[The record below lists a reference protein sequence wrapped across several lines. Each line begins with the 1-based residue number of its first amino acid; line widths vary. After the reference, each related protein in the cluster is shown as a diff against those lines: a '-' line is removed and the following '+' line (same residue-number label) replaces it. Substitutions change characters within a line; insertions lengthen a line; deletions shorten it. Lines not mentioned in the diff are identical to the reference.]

1 MPEQG
6 EERESRGLSHEAGGG
21 AEAGTLPPER
31 GPSPGGCEGRPRAQ
45 AEGAG
50 QRREGRPGAQ
60 AEGAGQR
67 QEGRPGGLAP
77 RTPAAGWHVTGY
89 CGQRQGQIFA
99 GGTLGCSRLEGALAI
114 RPGVPE
120 LPRAQRLESW
130 AQAGLA
136 C

>member
-31 GPSPGGCEGRPRAQ
+31 GPSPGGCEGRPR
-45 AEGAG
+45 
-50 QRREGRPGAQ
+50 AQ